1 MKKTQAMRLL
11 DKAGVAYQVR
21 TYPVDPD
28 RLEAQHVAHL
38 LGIPEDK
45 VYKTLVVTGGPRRW
59 FMAVIPGSA
68 QLDLKAAARLVGE
81 KRVALLPVKELETV
95 TGYVRGGVSPLGG
108 RRALPVYAQ
117 DGIEDQDWISISAG
131 QRGTQI
137 WLKGSDL
144 VLVTR
149 AQVANLVI
157 AEQRL

>member
-68 QLDLKAAARLVGE
+68 QLDLKAAAQLVGE